1 MCYGE
6 LDAADEP
13 RSGVEAPRPSGVCEF
28 NSCPPVGDE
37 RPVASGRSTIAFQ
50 PHLSNSICRVGKG
63 GGTALSSRQ
72 NLSCAV
78 PTMDGATCINS
89 AGGHGAREA

>member
-37 RPVASGRSTIAFQ
+37 RPVASGRSTIWAANHTVASLVM
-50 PHLSNSICRVGKG
+50 PSPR
-63 GGTALSSRQ
+63 R
-72 NLSCAV
+72 
-78 PTMDGATCINS
+78 GAGLTELVRAIEYS
-89 AGGHGAREA
+89 P